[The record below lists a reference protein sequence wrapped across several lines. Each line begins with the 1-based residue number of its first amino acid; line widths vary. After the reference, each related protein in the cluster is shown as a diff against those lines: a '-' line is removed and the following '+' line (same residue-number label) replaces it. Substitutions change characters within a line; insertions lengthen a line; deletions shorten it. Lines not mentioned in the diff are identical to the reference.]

1 MSSPSPRLLS
11 VKAAAAYMGISSWV
25 MWGWIK
31 AGVLPSVVP
40 PSVPSKKRTTPGD
53 LRRLLID
60 RLDLDELIS
69 RWKRHA

>member
-1 MSSPSPRLLS
+1 
-11 VKAAAAYMGISSWV
+11 MGVSSWV
-25 MWGWIK
+25 MWGFVK
-31 AGVLPSVVP
+31 GKVLPTVVM